1 MSAVSPLTG
10 ASTPRGGRN
19 AGSRNLV
26 TRKLIEDFTTA
37 WLRDGPD
44 ALKVVAKT
52 EPAKF
57 LQFAFGMLPRDVL
70 IEVVEQRRPGGLDA
84 EDWALVVRVLD
95 LIKAAVP
102 ADAGASP
109 GEVFG
114 VIEAALRAHYAKPV
128 VTAES

>member
-1 MSAVSPLTG
+1 MSAVSPITG
-10 ASTPRGGRN
+10 APTPRGGRTVG
-19 AGSRNLV
+19 ARNVLS
-26 TRKLIEDFTTA
+26 RKLIDDLTEA

-44 ALKVVAKT
+44 ALAAVAKL

-57 LQFAFGMLPRDVL
+57 LQLSFGVLPRDVL
-70 IEVVEQRRPGGLDA
+70 VSIVEQRRPGGLDA

-95 LIKAAVP
+95 LIKANVP
-102 ADAGASP
+102 SDANATP

-128 VTAES
+128 QT